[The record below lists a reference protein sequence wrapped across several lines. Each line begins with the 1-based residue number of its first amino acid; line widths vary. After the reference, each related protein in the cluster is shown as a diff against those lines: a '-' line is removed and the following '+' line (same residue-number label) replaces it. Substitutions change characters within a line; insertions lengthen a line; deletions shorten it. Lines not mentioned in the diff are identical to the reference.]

1 MNQILEFLT
10 SHVSVRKFTD
20 RDISPEE
27 ERQIVTTAQRA
38 ATSSN
43 LQAYSVLSIRDT
55 ATKRTF
61 AELTGQQE
69 HVAEC
74 PLFLLF
80 CADLHRLSRISQQ
93 KGYPFFGEY
102 TEIFIVATVDTTLV
116 ADRALMAAQAL
127 GMGGVMVGAI
137 RNHAE
142 EVASIC
148 KLPEL
153 VYPVMGM
160 SLGYPANL
168 PKRKPRLPVRAI
180 WFQET
185 YSDAGMD
192 DAVAEYDRTMAET
205 GYLKG
210 REVQPEK
217 YPQFA
222 GEYSWSEHSA
232 RRLANT
238 SPAALRAY
246 LREFLMNRGF
256 LLK

>member
-1 MNQILEFLT
+1 MNQILEFLN

-20 RDISPEE
+20 RDISPEDE
-27 ERQIVTTAQRA
+27 QTIVSTAQRA

-43 LQAYSVLSIRDT
+43 LQAYSVISIREA
-55 ATKRTF
+55 ATKRRF
-61 AELTGQQE
+61 AELTGDQE
-69 HVAEC
+69 HVAAC

-80 CADLHRLSRISQQ
+80 CADLYRLSLVNSQ
-93 KGYPFFGEY
+93 KGYPFYGEY
-102 TEIFIVATVDTTLV
+102 TEIFIVATVDTALV

-127 GMGGVMVGAI
+127 GLGGVMVGAI

-142 EVASIC
+142 EVSRIC
-148 KLPEL
+148 RLPDL

-160 SLGYPANL
+160 SLGYPAAL
-168 PKRKPRLPVRAI
+168 PKRKPRLPLRAI
-180 WFQET
+180 SFRET
-185 YSDAGMD
+185 YSSEGM
-192 DAVAEYDRTMAET
+192 AEAIAEYDRIMAET

-217 YPQFA
+217 YPDFA

-232 RRLANT
+232 RRLAND
-238 SPAALRAY
+238 SPAALRAH
-246 LREFLMNRGF
+246 LRAFLMKRGF